1 MFNYGKRLSL
11 GAGVM
16 AAAVLAAGAA
26 QAQTGADFYKGK
38 TVNYIV
44 STAPGGGYDLY
55 GRLIAEYMQKY
66 LPGST
71 FVVKN
76 VPGAGHLIGT
86 NTIYAS
92 KPDGLTIGTFNTGLI
107 YNQLIKTEGVKFDL
121 TKMSWIGKAASEPR
135 VFVVGAQSQIKTFD
149 DLRNQKEPVNFAT
162 SGIGSSNYVEINSLT
177 NILKLPIKVLT
188 GYNGNDDQLAMR
200 RGETTGGMGSRSSF
214 EQFVKNGYGRFI
226 AQIGGKEKDIPQL
239 KDQIKDPDGQSIVAL
254 IQSQG
259 DIARLTAGP
268 PDIPAD
274 RLAALREA
282 YKKALEDKELQA
294 KAEKLD
300 RPIDPAYGDEVLRM
314 VKEALN
320 QKPEVVAVLKAAL
333 EKKDDSSADQR
344 HDRGLGWPRQAEAE
358 AGRRQGS
365 RGWRIRLAYRD
376 RHRRTEGR
384 AREAQGWNE
393 LRSLRASRRRSHQ
406 GGLQLT
412 STNGWGR
419 SKIRPHC

>member
-1 MFNYGKRLSL
+1 MMFNYGKHLSL

-86 NTIYAS
+86 NTIYSS

-135 VFVVGAQSQIKTFD
+135 VFVVGAQSQIKSFD

-214 EQFVKNGYGRFI
+214 EQFIKNGYGRFI
-226 AQIGGKEKDIPQL
+226 AQIGGKETDVPQL

-282 YKKALEDKELQA
+282 YKKALEDKDLQA

-333 EKKDDSSADQR
+333 EKKDDSSGTKGTIADW
-344 HDRGLGWPRQAEAE
+344 D
-358 AGRRQGS
+358 
-365 RGWRIRLAYRD
+365 
-376 RHRRTEGR
+376 
-384 AREAQGWNE
+384 
-393 LRSLRASRRRSHQ
+393 
-406 GGLQLT
+406 
-412 STNGWGR
+412 GR
-419 SKIRPHC
+419 SKLKLKLADGKEVEAGVSGSRTEIVIAGQKAEREKLKVGMSCEVSGPAGGEATKVACN